1 MSNIE
6 IIKIFLRKKS
16 SYLNWGNKG
25 IQGALSKKFDGQ
37 VFDLDD
43 IKKVKRE
50 LKKDFKNHMRGLVR
64 PSSEIKDTNVVSEN
78 SEAIAELSRI
88 AGKLGLKLVDK
99 SVELVPGSSVLRRKK
114 ALKAFH
120 TPEISKQVGM
130 HIMLGCNHVPF
141 HNVQLHKSIIELIKD
156 YPSLIKGFHLMGDFL
171 DLNPLSSH
179 DKGRFTAVPGLT
191 LDDEYAVGNELL
203 DDFDRFLPKDCWKTF
218 LYGNHEDRYNRWMSV
233 MDNAKTPLDSPEDA
247 LKLWK
252 RGYNVKTKWSQDF
265 VTLGNDFEI
274 FHGIYFNVHNAK
286 KHLDTFGKSCAYVHT
301 HRVQMY
307 REGTKAA
314 YNIGTCANLKSKAFN
329 YATRAMKESWSNG
342 FAINMIDDY
351 GNSHLSQIVPDDSG
365 RFWFGGKY
373 Y

>member
-1 MSNIE
+1 MSSNE
-6 IIKIFLRKKS
+6 VIKGFLRKKS
-16 SYLNWGNKG
+16 SYLNWGNRG
-25 IQGALSKKFDGQ
+25 IQGALSKKFNGRI
-37 VFDLDD
+37 FNLED
-43 IKKVKRE
+43 IKKVKKE
-50 LKKDFKNHMRGLVR
+50 LKKEFKNLMRGDSQPEEVG
-64 PSSEIKDTNVVSEN
+64 VVSEN
-78 SEAIAELSRI
+78 AEAIAELSKI
-88 AGKLGLKLVDK
+88 AGKLGLKLIDK
-99 SVELVPGSSVLRRKK
+99 SVDVTAGASILKRKK

-120 TPEISKQVGM
+120 VPEISDQVGM

-141 HNVQLHKSIIELIKD
+141 HNVQLHRSIIELIKD
-156 YPSLIKGFHLMGDFL
+156 YPHLIKGFHLLGDFL

-179 DKGRFTAVPGLT
+179 DRGRFTVVPGLT

-203 DDFDRFLPKDCWKTF
+203 DDFDRHLPKGCWKTF

-247 LKLWK
+247 LKLWR
-252 RGYNVKTKWSQDF
+252 RGYNVKDKWSQDYI
-265 VTLGNDFEI
+265 TLGNDFQI
-274 FHGIYFNVHNAK
+274 FHGIYFNIHNAK

-307 REGTKAA
+307 REGPNAA
-314 YNIGTCANLKSKAFN
+314 YNIGTCANLKSKVFG

-351 GNSHLSQIVPDDSG
+351 GNCHITQIVPDESG